1 MLLQAP
7 LQAEVFEHGM
17 LKRLSSALKALA
29 NLCIHTLQVR
39 THFTC
44 FTGTKV
50 LRSALKALA
59 NLCIHTL
66 QVLS

>member
-1 MLLQAP
+1 MLLLAALQAP

-29 NLCIHTLQVR
+29 NLCIH
-39 THFTC
+39 
-44 FTGTKV
+44 
-50 LRSALKALA
+50 A
-59 NLCIHTL
+59 L